1 MRPEHT
7 EAGIARL
14 PGFLD
19 YIAATIGAEAR
30 RVAEHRKETS
40 YVVSAFL
47 DDIPNLLSG
56 DRIPRRI
63 DFRWWNSD
71 GRLGA
76 AQVFKL
82 THPAGKYLT
91 LHDDDGDYEAD
102 CPIPD
107 KRDLEFEIAVL
118 FRDDGADR
126 AMVPGN
132 PWTRINRSGLDSV
145 ANARVYRAQPS
156 TPRHPDEH

>member
-19 YIAATIGAEAR
+19 FIAATIGAEAR
-30 RVAEHRKETS
+30 RVAEHCKETS

-76 AQVFKL
+76 AQIFKL
-82 THPAGKYLT
+82 THPAGKYLP
-91 LHDDDGDYEAD
+91 LHGDDGDYEAD

-118 FRDDGADR
+118 FRDDGGGVGEGARKPVDAEQPTR
-126 AMVPGN
+126 PGLGRQCTGVPR
-132 PWTRINRSGLDSV
+132 TTFYSEASR
-145 ANARVYRAQPS
+145 
-156 TPRHPDEH
+156 